1 MCVKLRRYF
10 ALLLLYASMYI
21 YSATFILPLGITND
35 FFGKFHVVYMTRI
48 NVKRPFS
55 IYMNAYFEYVN
66 FSDAGNFLYFHFF
79 ALANGKSFFFLDR
92 KRSIDMTINLSL
104 GI

>member
-21 YSATFILPLGITND
+21 NSARFILPLGITND

-66 FSDAGNFLYFHFF
+66 FLDAGNFLYFPWQMV
-79 ALANGKSFFFLDR
+79 KVFFFLFLLDR